1 MGTFSALTI
10 IAGILSI
17 FGSFLS
23 LGLTFLETVKGEAW
37 APTRTGQ
44 FIAHYVGVD
53 LGLGRFFDSIGI
65 GTVVD
70 ALMFEPL
77 YKTLFALGLIL
88 IFVSLTARGMNK
100 RA

>member
-10 IAGILSI
+10 IAGILSL

-53 LGLGRFFDSIGI
+53 LGLGRFFDSIGV